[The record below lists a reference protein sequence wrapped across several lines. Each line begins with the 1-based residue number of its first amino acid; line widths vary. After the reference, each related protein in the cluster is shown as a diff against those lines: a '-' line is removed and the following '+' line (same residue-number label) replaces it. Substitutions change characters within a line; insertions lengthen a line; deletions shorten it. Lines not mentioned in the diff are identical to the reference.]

1 MIKVA
6 VVILNWNGAGYLE
19 KFLPGVIH
27 TTKFPG
33 VEVIVADND
42 SSDSSLQLL
51 EEKFPEVKV
60 MKFDENYGFA
70 GGYNQAINKIEA
82 EYFLLLNSDV
92 QVTVNW
98 LNPLVETLDS
108 DPLIA
113 ACAPKIK
120 GYHQRDFFEY
130 AGAAGGYIDK
140 YGYAFCRG
148 RIFDS
153 VETDY
158 GQYDQKKE
166 IFWTTGACMLIR
178 GPLYKLAGG
187 LDPAYFAH
195 FEEIDLCWRLKN
207 RGYKFLSVPEST
219 VFHVGGGTL
228 PKSNPRKT
236 YLNFRNNLIT
246 LYKNLPSEKLLP
258 VIFSRLLLDS
268 LSMIRFLKQGKFRDI
283 AAIFKAHFSFYGSF
297 GKYRR
302 FRKEEKKFI
311 SKYNHKEI
319 YPGSIVREF
328 FINKKYT
335 FISLKWLYHPH
346 TKH

>member
-1 MIKVA
+1 MLKVA

-19 KFLPGVIH
+19 KFLPGVVK
-27 TTKFPG
+27 TTRIDG
-33 VEVIVADND
+33 VEVFVADNN
-42 SSDSSLQLL
+42 SSDASLQLL
-51 EEKFPEVKV
+51 EDKFPEVKII
-60 MKFDENYGFA
+60 KLDKNYGFA
-70 GGYNQAINKIEA
+70 EGYNRAINEIEA
-82 EYFLLLNSDV
+82 EYILLLNSDV

-98 LNPLVETLDS
+98 LKPLVETLDS

-113 ACAPKIK
+113 ACAPKVK
-120 GYHQRDFFEY
+120 GYHQRDFFEH

-158 GQYDQKKE
+158 GQYDQRKE

-187 LDPAYFAH
+187 LDQSFFAH

-207 RGYKFLSVPEST
+207 RGYKFISVPDST

-228 PKSNPRKT
+228 SRSDPRKT

-246 LYKNLPSEKLLP
+246 LYKNLPREKLFP
-258 VIFSRLLLDS
+258 VIVSRLLLDS
-268 LSMIRFLKQGKFRDI
+268 LSMFRFLKQAKFRDI
-283 AAIFKAHFSFYGSF
+283 AAILKAHFSFYGSI
-297 GKYRR
+297 GRCR
-302 FRKEEKKFI
+302 MFRKEEKKFI
-311 SKYNHKEI
+311 SNYAHKEI
-319 YPGSIVREF
+319 YPGSIVRDF
-328 FINKKYT
+328 FLKKKYT
-335 FISLKWLYHPH
+335 FVSLRWLYHPNP
-346 TKH
+346 KR